1 MDLGIGE
8 MDLRWI
14 VFTLFLNFQLN
25 YVSPSSYDLFQGS
38 AYNGVVHRH
47 RNRNWC
53 AYVVRRNVSCAVQ
66 DGVESFQEPIV
77 APCPVYQPDCQQQVT
92 YQNRFRPT
100 YKIAFK
106 TVTELEWRCC
116 PGYHGLDCK
125 DIKPPQHRQTA
136 PQTEPHQ
143 VPNPGYTT
151 RHTQR
156 PERRETG
163 HHETRHGET
172 DKVRLLEGEVN
183 HLSQTVQSLQSAL
196 KDLTEN
202 LRTDLQEDTRKTL
215 VTLLNNM
222 RPPDSAST
230 AGADDSPAV
239 LDGQATKGAALGD
252 KALEKIMVRLD
263 AISSDLKNKDDA
275 LEDLRGTM
283 SSHEGQIRVLM
294 DASQTPA
301 IADFEVIQVHINKNF
316 ERMKKELDQ
325 NVEEHLAKLQ
335 STCDDRISTLQKTC
349 EDSREQ
355 GLDSLTKLV
364 DTKEADL
371 RKEMREIRREMAATD
386 IPIRTQRQTDPAK
399 PEEDHSNHKDLWR
412 EIDRIAEAHRILNI
426 RIDNELA
433 HFSEP
438 VENNEIKLLIED
450 LEARVNISEQNA
462 ETHCFY
468 IEQKLTQ
475 AITDE
480 AVVLRQLMD
489 ERLINMKD
497 QFTNMLVEMSNNS
510 FPGMFSIDALQAEVN
525 SNKFHLQGLDDRV
538 SVVAELCSAGCS
550 ASEIPVGSSPTIRG
564 LENILR
570 DMSRNRND
578 FEVLFSDVNANTDK
592 LRQLEDLAER
602 QSVATNRRDSVMD
615 SFQKRL
621 LNLQDNFLGL
631 ASSVTGLSD
640 SMHKSNQDMER
651 INSTCCPA
659 VQSSTGS
666 PSWDKLTSV
675 PHHQSDDTRRQ
686 VEDLRRRLDSFS
698 TRLSSDLSQC
708 EQNTQGVSDDM
719 SAVDGRVSRLEKVCG
734 RLDAVSITIKELKD
748 GLERHVGDLREA
760 VHKMN
765 VTCGNQSADIIA
777 LRNSLQKLEND
788 PPTPAKHG
796 LKGTTAKEL
805 DSTRA
810 RLQIPRITLPLP
822 SSHRQ
827 PYNPIQPVQPN
838 KHVIKVPSL
847 RQPSSP
853 QRPGHPAEIPEGPV
867 RPVMETGEAGP
878 PGYIRRVTVRRG
890 SEHSS
895 SLPVQGFAGAPGYPP
910 LQPASF
916 NHQSDRHQV
925 PVAEK
930 MPWNPAYQAPAQ
942 SPASAVGTSY
952 ADPFS
957 FSAGFTQQS
966 FSGEFGVIRFNR
978 VLVNDGGHYSPHTGI
993 FTVPL
998 DGRYLVSGLLT
1009 AQQGE
1014 RMQAVL
1020 SVSNRS
1026 IQRLQSS
1033 ASQSAGSAPG
1043 EYTCGGSASFSLIL
1057 PLRKG
1062 DRVGLVKTEGQL
1074 ATTGSREILST
1085 FSAIFLYAPQAKR

>member
-1 MDLGIGE
+1 M
-8 MDLRWI
+8 
-14 VFTLFLNFQLN
+14 
-25 YVSPSSYDLFQGS
+25 
-38 AYNGVVHRH
+38 
-47 RNRNWC
+47 
-53 AYVVRRNVSCAVQ
+53 
-66 DGVESFQEPIV
+66 
-77 APCPVYQPDCQQQVT
+77 
-92 YQNRFRPT
+92 
-100 YKIAFK
+100 
-106 TVTELEWRCC
+106 
-116 PGYHGLDCK
+116 
-125 DIKPPQHRQTA
+125 
-136 PQTEPHQ
+136 
-143 VPNPGYTT
+143 
-151 RHTQR
+151 
-156 PERRETG
+156 
-163 HHETRHGET
+163 
-172 DKVRLLEGEVN
+172 
-183 HLSQTVQSLQSAL
+183 VQSLQSAL

-230 AGADDSPAV
+230 AGTDDSPAV

-263 AISSDLKNKDDA
+263 AINSDLKNKDDA

-349 EDSREQ
+349 ADSHEQ

-364 DTKEADL
+364 DTREANL
-371 RKEMREIRREMAATD
+371 RKEMQEIRREMSAVD
-386 IPIRTQRQTDPAK
+386 KPIRTQRQTDPAK

-433 HFSEP
+433 HLSEP
-438 VENNEIKLLIED
+438 AENNEINLLIED

-468 IEQKLTQ
+468 IEQKLTRV
-475 AITDE
+475 ITDE

-489 ERLINMKD
+489 ERLINMKN

-570 DMSRNRND
+570 DMSHNRND

-602 QSVATNRRDSVMD
+602 QSVASNRRDSVMD

-659 VQSSTGS
+659 PQSRTGS
-666 PSWDKLTSV
+666 PSWGKLASV

-698 TRLSSDLSQC
+698 TQLSTDLSQC
-708 EQNTQGVSDDM
+708 KRNTQGVSDDI
-719 SAVDGRVSRLEKVCG
+719 SAVDGRVSQLEKVCG
-734 RLDAVSITIKELKD
+734 RLDAVSTTIKELKN

-765 VTCGNQSADIIA
+765 VTCGNQSADIVA

-805 DSTRA
+805 GKL
-810 RLQIPRITLPLP
+810 LQCQVVIPGFHKHKLCCDETHHLLSLPLSEP
-822 SSHRQ
+822 GSQ
-827 PYNPIQPVQPN
+827 ITPKNPHN
-838 KHVIKVPSL
+838 KPTC
-847 RQPSSP
+847 
-853 QRPGHPAEIPEGPV
+853 
-867 RPVMETGEAGP
+867 M
-878 PGYIRRVTVRRG
+878 
-890 SEHSS
+890 
-895 SLPVQGFAGAPGYPP
+895 
-910 LQPASF
+910 
-916 NHQSDRHQV
+916 
-925 PVAEK
+925 
-930 MPWNPAYQAPAQ
+930 
-942 SPASAVGTSY
+942 
-952 ADPFS
+952 
-957 FSAGFTQQS
+957 
-966 FSGEFGVIRFNR
+966 
-978 VLVNDGGHYSPHTGI
+978 
-993 FTVPL
+993 
-998 DGRYLVSGLLT
+998 LT
-1009 AQQGE
+1009 
-1014 RMQAVL
+1014 
-1020 SVSNRS
+1020 
-1026 IQRLQSS
+1026 
-1033 ASQSAGSAPG
+1033 
-1043 EYTCGGSASFSLIL
+1043 
-1057 PLRKG
+1057 
-1062 DRVGLVKTEGQL
+1062 
-1074 ATTGSREILST
+1074 
-1085 FSAIFLYAPQAKR
+1085 

>member
-1 MDLGIGE
+1 M
-8 MDLRWI
+8 
-14 VFTLFLNFQLN
+14 
-25 YVSPSSYDLFQGS
+25 
-38 AYNGVVHRH
+38 
-47 RNRNWC
+47 
-53 AYVVRRNVSCAVQ
+53 
-66 DGVESFQEPIV
+66 
-77 APCPVYQPDCQQQVT
+77 
-92 YQNRFRPT
+92 
-100 YKIAFK
+100 
-106 TVTELEWRCC
+106 
-116 PGYHGLDCK
+116 
-125 DIKPPQHRQTA
+125 
-136 PQTEPHQ
+136 
-143 VPNPGYTT
+143 
-151 RHTQR
+151 
-156 PERRETG
+156 
-163 HHETRHGET
+163 
-172 DKVRLLEGEVN
+172 
-183 HLSQTVQSLQSAL
+183 
-196 KDLTEN
+196 
-202 LRTDLQEDTRKTL
+202 
-215 VTLLNNM
+215 TLLNNM
-222 RPPDSAST
+222 RPPDSVST

-371 RKEMREIRREMAATD
+371 RKEMREIRREMAAAD

-433 HFSEP
+433 HLSEP
-438 VENNEIKLLIED
+438 VENNEINLLIED

-468 IEQKLTQ
+468 IEQKLSR

-480 AVVLRQLMD
+480 AVVLRHLMD

-497 QFTNMLVEMSNNS
+497 QFTNMLAEITGNNS
-510 FPGMFSIDALQAEVN
+510 FPVIFSLYALQAEVN
-525 SNKFHLQGLDDRV
+525 SNKLHLQDLDDRV
-538 SVVAELCSAGCS
+538 NVVAELCSAGCS
-550 ASEIPVGSSPTIRG
+550 ASEIPAGSSPTIRG

-602 QSVATNRRDSVMD
+602 QSVAGNRRDSVMD

-631 ASSVTGLSD
+631 ASSVRGLSD

-659 VQSSTGS
+659 VQSGTGS
-666 PSWDKLTSV
+666 PSKDKLTSV
-675 PHHQSDDTRRQ
+675 PHHQSDDTRQQ
-686 VEDLRRRLDSFS
+686 VEDLKRRLDSFS

-708 EQNTQGVSDDM
+708 KQNTQVVSNDM

-734 RLDAVSITIKELKD
+734 RLDAVSTTIKELKD
-748 GLERHVGDLREA
+748 GFERHVGDLREA

-765 VTCGNQSADIIA
+765 VTCGNQSADIVA
-777 LRNSLQKLEND
+777 LRNSLQKLEDD
-788 PPTPAKHG
+788 PHTTAKHG

-805 DSTRA
+805 GKL
-810 RLQIPRITLPLP
+810 LQWQVAIPGF
-822 SSHRQ
+822 H
-827 PYNPIQPVQPN
+827 
-838 KHVIKVPSL
+838 KHK
-847 RQPSSP
+847 RCCD
-853 QRPGHPAEIPEGPV
+853 
-867 RPVMETGEAGP
+867 ETHHWLG
-878 PGYIRRVTVRRG
+878 
-890 SEHSS
+890 
-895 SLPVQGFAGAPGYPP
+895 
-910 LQPASF
+910 
-916 NHQSDRHQV
+916 
-925 PVAEK
+925 
-930 MPWNPAYQAPAQ
+930 
-942 SPASAVGTSY
+942 
-952 ADPFS
+952 
-957 FSAGFTQQS
+957 
-966 FSGEFGVIRFNR
+966 
-978 VLVNDGGHYSPHTGI
+978 
-993 FTVPL
+993 
-998 DGRYLVSGLLT
+998 
-1009 AQQGE
+1009 
-1014 RMQAVL
+1014 
-1020 SVSNRS
+1020 
-1026 IQRLQSS
+1026 
-1033 ASQSAGSAPG
+1033 
-1043 EYTCGGSASFSLIL
+1043 
-1057 PLRKG
+1057 
-1062 DRVGLVKTEGQL
+1062 
-1074 ATTGSREILST
+1074 
-1085 FSAIFLYAPQAKR
+1085 